1 MTIVMIMKMIAPMT
15 TMKMVMVMVFTW
27 WQDSTCS
34 TSETGSEQTYCKQGD
49 ESGLSKKTPGMC
61 VKANQVYLEYVIR
74 LGVGPEG
81 KEGREAVEERQGGEG
96 DRPAPVSSLS
106 R

>member
-1 MTIVMIMKMIAPMT
+1 MSK
-15 TMKMVMVMVFTW
+15 
-27 WQDSTCS
+27 
-34 TSETGSEQTYCKQGD
+34 QTR
-49 ESGLSKKTPGMC
+49 
-61 VKANQVYLEYVIR
+61 YLEYVIR

-81 KEGREAVEERQGGEG
+81 KEGREAVEERHGGEG